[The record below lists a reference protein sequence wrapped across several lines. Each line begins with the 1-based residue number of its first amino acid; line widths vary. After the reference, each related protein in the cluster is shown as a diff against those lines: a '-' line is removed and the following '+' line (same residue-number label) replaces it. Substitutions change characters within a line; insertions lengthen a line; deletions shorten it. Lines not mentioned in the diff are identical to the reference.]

1 MTESD
6 HAQGA
11 AECCPTC
18 GRTDAEHKVRAVYTE
33 GGTHH
38 HLCRDPWHGD
48 DHLRHSPAAVEPEHQ
63 IPRSPAG
70 NEREQIA
77 WWEGQ
82 CEQLVRENERLV
94 GLVERCRDMLDDVPG
109 NGLEEKLT
117 KLIGDYLALQIMLSE
132 SRAQVEGLPAS
143 IALAL
148 SSEREKRV
156 VEQHN
161 DFLPIYLC
169 GFDEATEAALA
180 AASISST
187 DRPKAIDV
195 EQIEQSQDKPLRFII
210 VRSATN
216 PNPDIFGKAPPGCES
231 FRVTSTSTEP
241 PIDTFIHAPSLD
253 RAKAIVRSLFAGAT
267 FSDGGAFL
275 R

>member
-1 MTESD
+1 
-6 HAQGA
+6 
-11 AECCPTC
+11 
-18 GRTDAEHKVRAVYTE
+18 
-33 GGTHH
+33 
-38 HLCRDPWHGD
+38 
-48 DHLRHSPAAVEPEHQ
+48 
-63 IPRSPAG
+63 
-70 NEREQIA
+70 
-77 WWEGQ
+77 
-82 CEQLVRENERLV
+82 
-94 GLVERCRDMLDDVPG
+94 
-109 NGLEEKLT
+109 
-117 KLIGDYLALQIMLSE
+117 LSN
-132 SRAQVEGLPAS
+132 
-143 IALAL
+143 
-148 SSEREKRV
+148 
-156 VEQHN
+156 N

-253 RAKAIVRSLFAGAT
+253 RAKAT